1 MAKNPSSPDLDE
13 PKTFLSREKPPRTP
27 ELRHR
32 IDQAPKLTDG
42 DHRRK
47 THGDL
52 SVSAERAR
60 PSRRC
65 AVHLFLKGSAV
76 RAFSAADGE
85 ACLCL
90 GIAHVL
96 GFKKER
102 MT

>member
-76 RAFSAADGE
+76 RAESAQRMGRHV
-85 ACLCL
+85 C
-90 GIAHVL
+90 VL
-96 GFKKER
+96 GLRMSWDSRKKE
-102 MT
+102 

>member
-1 MAKNPSSPDLDE
+1 MSQR
-13 PKTFLSREKPPRTP
+13 LSFHVRNHP
-27 ELRHR
+27 HR

-60 PSRRC
+60 PSRC

-76 RAFSAADGE
+76 RAKAAQRMGRHV
-85 ACLCL
+85 LCL